1 MRHVSQIQISKIMA
15 DIINN
20 PSLLSENL
28 YSQIS
33 QILKEARTKV
43 ATTVNTAMVQAYW
56 HIGKLIV
63 DAQGG
68 EERAAYGDDLIKRLS
83 MQLTSEFGKG
93 FTPTNL
99 KYMRLFYNAFPNR
112 HSLRDDLSWTHYRIL
127 TKVINEKA
135 REYYLEEAA
144 KGGWSVRQLERQIET
159 QYYERLLASHRDDAE
174 VREIIKRNLLVNPEK
189 FDPLKLVHDPFVLE
203 FLDMKEDPALQEKEL
218 ESAILTHIEDFLLEL
233 GRGFA
238 FVGRQKRFTL
248 EGDHFYPDLI
258 FYNIPAR
265 CYVIID
271 LKMTKAGY
279 ADIGQMQLYV
289 NYFNREVCSP
299 DDNPTVGIILC
310 TEKNDTVNEYTL
322 GNRNDIGVFASKY
335 KLILPT
341 EEELKRE
348 IEQTKENFKR
358 LKG

>member
-1 MRHVSQIQISKIMA
+1 MMENILNTNSIE
-15 DIINN
+15 
-20 PSLLSENL
+20 SEHL

-33 QILKEARTKV
+33 QILNEARTKV

-68 EERAAYGDDLIKRLS
+68 EERASYGDDLINDISKK
-83 MQLTSEFGKG
+83 LTTQFGKG

-99 KYMRLFYNAFPNR
+99 KYMRLFYNAFPIR
-112 HSLRDDLSWTHYRIL
+112 HSLRDELSWTHYRIL
-127 TKVINEKA
+127 TKVTNPRA
-135 REYYLEEAA
+135 REYYVEEAA
-144 KGGWSVRQLERQIET
+144 KGGWSVRQLERQIAT
-159 QYYERLLASHRDDAE
+159 QYYERLLASHQDEAE
-174 VREIIKRNLLVNPEK
+174 VKEIIAKNFPVNPDK
-189 FDPLKLVHDPFVLE
+189 FNPLKLVHDPFVLE
-203 FLDMKEDPALQEKEL
+203 FLDLKEDTSLQEQEL

-248 EGDHFYPDLI
+248 GGDHFYPDLV

-265 CYVIID
+265 CYVIVD
-271 LKMTKAGY
+271 LKMAKASY

-289 NYFNREVCSP
+289 NYFNKEVCTP

-310 TEKNDTVNEYTL
+310 AEKNDTVIEYTL
-322 GNRNDIGVFASKY
+322 GNRQDIGVFASKY

-341 EEELKRE
+341 KEELKRE
-348 IEQTKENFKR
+348 IELTKENFKR